1 MRWVATGGYVGY
13 SPIAPGTC
21 GSGLGL
27 LLFFLLTL
35 LPLPLYGVALG
46 GLIILGVWT
55 AGMAEQLLGSKDAA
69 PIVIDEIAGILLTY
83 FAVPVAFLPL
93 LIGFVAFRCF
103 DILKPLPQLEE
114 LSGGWGIMLDDLF
127 AGCLAQCCIRLF
139 LMLA

>member
-27 LLFFLLTL
+27 LLFFLFTL

-83 FAVPVAFLPL
+83 FAVPVAFL
-93 LIGFVAFRCF
+93 
-103 DILKPLPQLEE
+103 E
-114 LSGGWGIMLDDLF
+114 
-127 AGCLAQCCIRLF
+127 
-139 LMLA
+139 